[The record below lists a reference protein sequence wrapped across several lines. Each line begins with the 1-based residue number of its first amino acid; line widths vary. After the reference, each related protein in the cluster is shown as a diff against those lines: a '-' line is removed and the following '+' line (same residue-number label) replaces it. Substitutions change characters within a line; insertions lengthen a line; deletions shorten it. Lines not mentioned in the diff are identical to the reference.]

1 MLILRNKTF
10 AKVDYAGLSETGKKM
25 LKEFRSGI
33 AKDLVKKRKTLP
45 NVKDKRLKEALAE
58 TYRMGAK
65 GKAEISRKAAEM
77 M

>member
-1 MLILRNKTF
+1 
-10 AKVDYAGLSETGKKM
+10 M

-58 TYRMGAK
+58 TYKMGAK
-65 GKAEISRKAAEM
+65 YKAEVGRKAAEIM
-77 M
+77 

>member
-10 AKVDYAGLSETGKKM
+10 ARIDYAGLSETGKKM

-45 NVKDKRLKEALAE
+45 NVKDKELRKALAE

-65 GKAEISRKAAEM
+65 YKAEISRKAAELM
-77 M
+77 

>member
-10 AKVDYAGLSETGKKM
+10 AKVDYAGLSEAGKKM

-45 NVKDKRLKEALAE
+45 NVGDKELKEALAE

-65 GKAEISRKAAEM
+65 GRAEISRKAAEM

>member
-25 LKEFRSGI
+25 LGELRSGI

-45 NVKDKRLKEALAE
+45 NVKNKELREALAE

-65 GKAEISRKAAEM
+65 YKAEISRKAAEM

>member
-10 AKVDYAGLSETGKKM
+10 ARVDYAGLGETGKKM

-58 TYRMGAK
+58 TYKMGAK
-65 GKAEISRKAAEM
+65 YKAEVGRKAAEIM
-77 M
+77 